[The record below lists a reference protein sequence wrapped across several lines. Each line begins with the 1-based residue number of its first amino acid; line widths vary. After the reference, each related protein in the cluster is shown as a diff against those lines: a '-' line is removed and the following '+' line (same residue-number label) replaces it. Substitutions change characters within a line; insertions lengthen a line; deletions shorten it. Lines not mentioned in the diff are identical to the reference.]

1 MLSSIAC
8 QPVNNLRLG
17 GIHALGHHCPDD
29 RRNARPGSGNVRPG
43 PRRPHRSRRRRHD
56 RRHVHTL
63 GVQRYKNV
71 LLVNSGTWQ
80 DQTEFQKRVNLA
92 PVPARVPIV
101 DLENFDVKI
110 LAFD

>member
-1 MLSSIAC
+1 MLK
-8 QPVNNLRLG
+8 
-17 GIHALGHHCPDD
+17 
-29 RRNARPGSGNVRPG
+29 
-43 PRRPHRSRRRRHD
+43 RRHLAPTYGSRVSISPEKKD
-56 RRHVHTL
+56 YFVIDPVPDIIHTGHVHTL

-80 DQTEFQKRVNLA
+80 DQTEFQKRVNLV
-92 PVPARVPIV
+92 PMPARVPIV